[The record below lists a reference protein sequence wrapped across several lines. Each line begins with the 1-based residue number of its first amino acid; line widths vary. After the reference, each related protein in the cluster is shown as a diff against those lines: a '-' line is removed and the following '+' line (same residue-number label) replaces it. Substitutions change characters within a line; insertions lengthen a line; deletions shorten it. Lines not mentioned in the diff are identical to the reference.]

1 MGLPDEATMV
11 TASGEV
17 PPPLLFFTCLVCTG
31 VMANF
36 TLLVPVSTYYSSTL
50 LESGVIVAC
59 YAGGAIISLYFWST
73 YDRRAVRPA
82 YVVQG
87 CLMCAGNCLFAIV
100 AAAGLSP
107 RATFYGLSVARF
119 VVGLEAGCMY
129 NANLA
134 LVGYS
139 SAQHRV
145 RYLATYQS
153 FVGLGLVLGPAVSS
167 SCLAVAQSFGSVVLE
182 ESLSAAVMAAWGLV
196 VLALVAT
203 HLPSDADLERDYGR
217 VFVSGLD
224 DDAAAAEAISMSK
237 RAGRGL
243 LSVRQ
248 ELLLEIFLGNL
259 LRIYQCLGWEVGA
272 VVVLA
277 ENYDWGYVAAGYAL
291 SSFGFFQALGQYVFS
306 RRCAS
311 SHPVR
316 TIHALEVLEAAAI
329 AAMFT
334 RTNATVGTA
343 LDASL
348 CAVFLV
354 ASLLFYI
361 TNCLTSAPFN
371 ALVLERA
378 VGIDKEDMMRA
389 SQYGIFVALG
399 LVPIVVRGAMDYLA
413 SAKDHQD
420 TLAGILLVGWALQTL
435 VNSALTGRRGGAG
448 PPEPPPEPDYGVLPD
463 GEGAPLVAKG
473 SAV

>member
-1 MGLPDEATMV
+1 MV

-36 TLLVPVSTYYSSTL
+36 TLLVPVSTYYSATL
-50 LESGVIVAC
+50 LESGVIVSS
-59 YAGGAIISLYFWST
+59 YAGGAIVSLYFWST

-82 YVVQG
+82 YVLQA
-87 CLMCAGNCLFAIV
+87 CLMCAGNGLFAVV
-100 AAAGLSP
+100 AAAGLS
-107 RATFYGLSVARF
+107 REATFYGLLLARF

-139 SAQHRV
+139 SAEHRV
-145 RYLATYQS
+145 RYLAMYQS

-167 SCLAVAQSFGSVVLE
+167 SCLAVAQGVGSVVLE

-203 HLPSDADLERDYGR
+203 RLPSDADLERDYGR
-217 VFVSGLD
+217 VAVSGLD
-224 DDAAAAEAISMSK
+224 DVAAAKAIS
-237 RAGRGL
+237 RADRGL

-259 LRIYQCLGWEVGA
+259 LRIYQRLGWEVGA

-277 ENYDWGYVAAGYAL
+277 ANYDWGYVAAGYAL

-306 RRCAS
+306 RYCKA

-316 TIHALEVLEAAAI
+316 ALHVLELLEAASI

-334 RTNATVGTA
+334 KSNAKVGTA

-348 CAVFLV
+348 CAVFLA

-361 TNCLTSAPFN
+361 ANCLTSAPFN

-399 LVPIVVRGAMDYLA
+399 LAPIVVRGAMDYLA

-420 TLAGILLVGWALQTL
+420 TLAGILLVGWGFQTL
-435 VNSALTGRRGGAG
+435 VNSVLTGRRGAPPKAERDDGAR
-448 PPEPPPEPDYGVLPD
+448 PD

-473 SAV
+473 GGAV